1 MGRDT
6 TERGTIMRAK
16 LVAVGLTLI
25 AVLIGAEY
33 VRAAAD
39 QPAKYENVAEST
51 SPAGLV
57 AAELDPV
64 FAQKLVERVRG
75 PYERSHRLIVQAR
88 LL

>member
-1 MGRDT
+1 M
-6 TERGTIMRAK
+6 TERATIMRAK
-16 LVAVGLTLI
+16 LVAVGLAFV

-33 VRAAAD
+33 VRTAVD
-39 QPAKYENVAEST
+39 QPQTHENIAEAA

-64 FAQKLVERVRG
+64 FAYKLVERVRG
-75 PYERSHRLIVQAR
+75 PYEHSHRLIAQAR